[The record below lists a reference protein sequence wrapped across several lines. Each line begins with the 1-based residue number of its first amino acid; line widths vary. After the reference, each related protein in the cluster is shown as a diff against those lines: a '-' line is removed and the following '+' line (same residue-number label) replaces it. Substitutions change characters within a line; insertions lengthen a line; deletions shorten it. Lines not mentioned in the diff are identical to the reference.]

1 MDNFNNSMQKI
12 FMDSMKSNLLKV
24 IMISYQDISIK
35 YKTHVKVLIIQHG
48 HIKK

>member
-1 MDNFNNSMQKI
+1 MNIFTNSMQKI
-12 FMDSMKSNLLKV
+12 FMDSTKSNLLKV

-35 YKTHVKVLIIQHG
+35 DKTHAKVLIIQQG